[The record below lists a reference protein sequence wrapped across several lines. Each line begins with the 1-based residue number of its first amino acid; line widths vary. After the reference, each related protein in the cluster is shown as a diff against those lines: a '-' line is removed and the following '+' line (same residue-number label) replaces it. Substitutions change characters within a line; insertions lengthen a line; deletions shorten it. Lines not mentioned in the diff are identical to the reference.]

1 MIHALVINDAIQ
13 SVGPLPRAARR
24 LSDGAWVTPPAGEW
38 TPEQAADAGYFPVTE
53 TPRPDDT
60 ITTTHVESVVLV
72 GGVPTQTWTP
82 RPWTAD
88 EVAAREAQASAEAKA
103 VEDRA
108 ILDATAAL
116 MQDAHE
122 DGAAWVQPTGAHDAY
137 ALGATATHG
146 GKTWESLTPANVWAP
161 GVSGWREV
169 TTGGGIPA
177 WVQPTGAHDA
187 YPLGAQV
194 THNGKTWTSTVAANV
209 WEPGV
214 YGWV

>member
-72 GGVPTQTWTP
+72 GGP
-82 RPWTAD
+82 RTRRPRLCRHPAD

-137 ALGATATHG
+137 
-146 GKTWESLTPANVWAP
+146 
-161 GVSGWREV
+161 
-169 TTGGGIPA
+169 
-177 WVQPTGAHDA
+177 
-187 YPLGAQV
+187 PLGAQV

>member
-1 MIHALVINDAIQ
+1 M
-13 SVGPLPRAARR
+13 
-24 LSDGAWVTPPAGEW
+24 
-38 TPEQAADAGYFPVTE
+38 
-53 TPRPDDT
+53 
-60 ITTTHVESVVLV
+60 
-72 GGVPTQTWTP
+72 TWTVTGGTVTQGWVE
-82 RPWTAD
+82 RPLTVD

-122 DGAAWVQPTGAHDAY
+122 DGQP
-137 ALGATATHG
+137 
-146 GKTWESLTPANVWAP
+146 
-161 GVSGWREV
+161 
-169 TTGGGIPA
+169 

-187 YPLGAQV
+187 YPLGTKV
-194 THNGKTWTSTVAANV
+194 THNGKTWTSATAANV